1 MTSCIIARNL
11 FKRYKSKVAIDN
23 ISVEINENQLIGL
36 IGSNGSGKTTFMKLC
51 AGLIEKTEGEL
62 MVLGEEPMD
71 NLSVLEEIVYS
82 YHNMSY
88 ESNLCLGRIVECY
101 NMMYPNFDL
110 KFAENLLK
118 HFNLKMKIKYKNL
131 SQGMRSLFNFICGI
145 SCRAKVTMFDEPI
158 LGMDIKTR
166 KSVYDI
172 ILRDYIEHPRTI
184 IISSHILSDLENIL
198 SELVIINNGSL
209 VLYEAMDT
217 IKESAYR
224 VDGNPDNLVNF
235 IKDKKVL
242 YKDFSNITSFAIIEG
257 LITESLEIEISTNNL
272 NISRI
277 RPEELY
283 IYLTEKNYNGG
294 REEVWIKDN

>member
-23 ISVEINENQLIGL
+23 LSVEINENQLIGL

-145 SCRAKVTMFDEPI
+145 SCR
-158 LGMDIKTR
+158 GMDIKPR

-184 IISSHILSDLENIL
+184 IISSHILSELENIL

-277 RPEELY
+277 SPEELY
-283 IYLTEKNYNGG
+283 IYLTENNYNGG
-294 REEVWIKDN
+294 MEELWIKDN